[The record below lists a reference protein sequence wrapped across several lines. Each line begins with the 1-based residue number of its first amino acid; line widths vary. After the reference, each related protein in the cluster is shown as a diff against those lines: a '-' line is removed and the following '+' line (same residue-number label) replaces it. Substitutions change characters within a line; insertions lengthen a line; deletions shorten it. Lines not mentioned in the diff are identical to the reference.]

1 MRMFDE
7 KTAVAIGLEEAII
20 LKQIEYWLKV
30 NEKAGANRKDG
41 YYWVYN
47 SISEWHK
54 QFPFWSFSTV
64 KRIFQSLRDKKIL
77 VTARYNRMK
86 NDKSLWY
93 RIDYI
98 ALEDYIKAN
107 LDQSH
112 KVNLTQSDD
121 TNLGQCNELVELK
134 GQSDPIKKVNLNQPL
149 GQNEP
154 IRKGHFDPTIP
165 NIDYTKN
172 TTKKEDGNLI
182 DSFLGIWE
190 RQYQIKTGKE
200 PAVTDTGRQLLSGLI
215 NKGISEM
222 EFHRQV
228 KEYLGHKRR
237 DYSLECMINSS
248 A

>member
-64 KRIFQSLRDKKIL
+64 KRIFQSLRDKRIL

-134 GQSDPIKKVNLNQPL
+134 GQSDPIKEVNLNQPL

-154 IRKGHFDPTIP
+154 IRKGQSDPTIP

-182 DSFLGIWE
+182 DSLLGIWE
-190 RQYQIKTGKE
+190 RQYQIRTGKE
-200 PAVTDTGRQLLSGLI
+200 PAVTDTERLLLSDLI
-215 NKGISEM
+215 DKGISEM
-222 EFHRQV
+222 EFHRVV